1 MHLRVIVMAFV
12 AGLVTSG
19 AQAQLVVGSDI
30 SNATI
35 YHIDLGT
42 SAATPLLSGS
52 SATSWGMAYDHDTN
66 TLYWNNGSVLWS
78 APFSMAGLTPTNLGT
93 MTYLGNNVNFVG
105 LAYRSGKLLGTRN
118 IATEA
123 VYEIDPAT
131 RVATLIYQYP
141 TTFDF
146 GGLDVDMMSGKL
158 YGLSDTAP
166 TGQVRGLYEIDT
178 GGMTTTFRA
187 GYPGSETDID
197 GLAAF
202 NGQAYYVTDQPGL
215 FYVYDIASGTLQY
228 TIPSPF
234 TGSATF
240 SAGAYVTPPVSIE
253 ESSWGR
259 IKNLYRNSR

>member
-1 MHLRVIVMAFV
+1 MRHRAIAMILV
-12 AGLVTSG
+12 AGLVSSG

-35 YHIDLGT
+35 FHIDLGT
-42 SAATPLLSGS
+42 SAATPLLAGS
-52 SATSWGMAYDHDTN
+52 SATAWGMAYDHDTN

-78 APFSMAGLTPTNLGT
+78 SPFSMAGLTPTNRGT

-105 LAYRSGKLLGTRN
+105 LAYRNGKLLGTRN
-118 IATEA
+118 ITTEA
-123 VYEIDPAT
+123 VYEINPLT
-131 RVATLIYQYP
+131 LVATLIYQYP
-141 TTFDF
+141 STFDF
-146 GGLDVDMMSGKL
+146 GGLDVDMVTGRL

-178 GGMTTTFRA
+178 GAMTTTFRA
-187 GYPGSETDID
+187 GYPAGETDID

-202 NGQAYYVTDQPGL
+202 NGTAYYVTDQPGL
-215 FYVYDIASGTLQY
+215 FYVYDIASGTQQA

-240 SAGAYVTPPVSIE
+240 SAAAYVAPPVSIE
-253 ESSWGR
+253 QRNWGQ
-259 IKNLYRNSR
+259 IKGLYRN

>member
-1 MHLRVIVMAFV
+1 MHLRVILMAVV
-12 AGLVTSG
+12 AGLVSSG
-19 AQAQLVVGSDI
+19 AQAQLIVGSDI

-35 YHIDLGT
+35 FHIDLGT
-42 SAATPLLSGS
+42 SAATALLSGS

-78 APFSMAGLTPTNLGT
+78 SPFSMSGLTPTNRGT
-93 MTYLGNNVNFVG
+93 MTYGGSNVNFVG
-105 LAYRSGKLLGTRN
+105 LAYRNGKLLGTRN
-118 IATEA
+118 ISTEA
-123 VYEIDPAT
+123 VYEIDPVT

-141 TTFDF
+141 SAFDF
-146 GGLDVDMMSGKL
+146 GGLDVDMISGRL

-178 GGMTTTFRA
+178 SAMTTMFRA
-187 GYPGSETDID
+187 GYPAGETDID

-202 NGQAYYVTDQPGL
+202 NGLAYYVTDQPGI
-215 FYVYDIASGTLQY
+215 FYVYNVATGTQEG

-240 SAGAYVTPPVSIE
+240 SAAAFVAPPVSIE
-253 ESSWGR
+253 EGSWGQ
-259 IKNLYRNSR
+259 IKSLYR